1 MNYRSM
7 QTLLLALMVVLAAV
21 WMMPLLW
28 MFSLSFQPNELL
40 ARDTGHTLYGL
51 LPYPFTLDNYA
62 ALFDLG
68 KTPNWFL
75 NSVIVSGLTTL
86 LVLAISSMAGYAFS
100 RLSFMGT
107 KIMYA
112 FVLAGLVVPEQAI
125 FIPLYTLFAD
135 LGWHNTYAALI
146 LPRVALPIGVF
157 MMTQFFSDV
166 PNELEEAAKLEGVS
180 PFQAF
185 WHIYLPLAKPV
196 LTTLGIITFLYSWN
210 DYLWPLVS
218 AQQPDMFTITVGLAS
233 IQSNFA
239 QSEGLGRLM
248 ASGVFASLPVIIAY
262 LIFQK
267 HIIQGFALGGE
278 K

>member
-1 MNYRSM
+1 MSYRNM
-7 QTLLLALMVVLAAV
+7 QTLLLALMVILAAV
-21 WMMPLLW
+21 WMAPLMW

-51 LPYPFTLDNYA
+51 LPFPFTLDNYV
-62 ALFDLG
+62 ALFELG
-68 KTPNWFL
+68 KTPGWFL

-86 LVLAISSMAGYAFS
+86 LVLTISAMAGYAFS
-100 RLSFMGT
+100 RLSFVGKNT
-107 KIMYA
+107 MYA
-112 FVLAGLVVPEQAI
+112 LVLAGLVVPEQAI

-180 PFQAF
+180 PLKAF
-185 WHIYLPLAKPV
+185 WNIYLPLARPV

-218 AQQPDMFTITVGLAS
+218 AQNPDMFTITVGLAS

-248 ASGVFASLPVIIAY
+248 ASGVFASLPVIVAY